1 MKKQLSIL
9 VYTKVYLMAH
19 IDQATTT
26 CEPAEKTQIIQPA
39 LNIKKQE
46 EDKIKPGVKSQQ
58 QCENNENADKQRA
71 KPSQEAMK
79 NKIALLEKNLNALY
93 SARDI
98 MPNRAEVDKQIIK
111 LRKELKT
118 AKQSLNRKIQ
128 NAAAQKKHRDGIK
141 RKIEDI
147 CHENPEIKKRLSLRD
162 SVGRPSLENDQP
174 SLLKTIANIALFG
187 SAADDRRRT
196 EYIRGVETLDEL
208 TQELRKIGFD
218 NSRGG
223 TYLCLIPRKSNS
235 AEGRRHVST
244 VPVKLIRARN
254 DHHKSHSD
262 SNFAETSIHYLENIA
277 SILGPDQVFFI
288 SQDDKARVP
297 IGVTA
302 ANKQAPLLMHMEY
315 RIKFPDHDWVI
326 AERHKLLPSVY
337 AGIEITSSMLGQP
350 QAVGY
355 SGPTYIAIRSGKH
368 SSSTVNTHAQD
379 FETLLEL
386 EEFRPLAKTDHG
398 LVKLVVIMTVDGG
411 PDENPR
417 YQKVI
422 VFAIQHF
429 KRHDLDALFLATN
442 APGRSAY
449 NRVERR
455 MAPLS
460 RELDGLILPHDP
472 FGSHL
477 DDRGVTIN
485 EHLESQYWLQ
495 IVKCRNTECCRP
507 RSGLFRLLDNR
518 VLPPP
523 VEVKQTVDDLVL
535 DEVGEFLNL
544 PVNLALRLSA
554 SLKDFLQM
562 PYDYFCPTVKL
573 RLSSRTCK
581 TCGLYHAF
589 VKSLN
594 RHIEKIHKKV
604 NTHTDRKVRPV
615 RVAARRA
622 NELMCIIQNLE
633 HHDVE
638 WLDEND
644 VDIPTLDESEQTHN
658 TEQQTSNV
666 IENLESWIQVSWTED
681 C

>member
-1 MKKQLSIL
+1 M
-9 VYTKVYLMAH
+9 TWE
-19 IDQATTT
+19 ATTT
-26 CEPAEKTQIIQPA
+26 CKPAEKTQIIQPA
-39 LNIKKQE
+39 SNIKKQE

-79 NKIALLEKNLNALY
+79 NKIAPLEKNLNALY
-93 SARDI
+93 SARDT
-98 MPNRAEVDKQIIK
+98 MPSRAEVDKQIIK

-118 AKQSLNRKIQ
+118 VFEQEDS
-128 NAAAQKKHRDGIK
+128 K
-141 RKIEDI
+141 RS
-147 CHENPEIKKRLSLRD
+147 CPEETQ
-162 SVGRPSLENDQP
+162 GCLENDQP
-174 SLLKTIANIALFG
+174 SLLKTIADIALFG
-187 SAADDRRRT
+187 SASDDRRRT
-196 EYIRGVETLDEL
+196 ESIRSVKTLNEL

-218 NSRGG
+218 ISR
-223 TYLCLIPRKSNS
+223 
-235 AEGRRHVST
+235 
-244 VPVKLIRARN
+244 
-254 DHHKSHSD
+254 
-262 SNFAETSIHYLENIA
+262 ENIA

-288 SQDDKARVP
+288 SKERAH
-297 IGVTA
+297 
-302 ANKQAPLLMHMEY
+302 KQAPLLMHMEY
-315 RIKFPDHDWVI
+315 RIKLPDHDWVI
-326 AERHKLLPSVY
+326 AERHKLIPSVY
-337 AGIEITSSMLGQP
+337 AGIKITSRMLGQP

-368 SSSTVNTHAQD
+368 SSSTANTHAQD

-398 LVKLVVIMTVDGG
+398 LVKPVVIMTVDGG

-422 VFAIQHF
+422 EFAIQHF

-442 APGRSAY
+442 APGRRNVLAEVWSSMEINGY
-449 NRVERR
+449 
-455 MAPLS
+455 
-460 RELDGLILPHDP
+460 H
-472 FGSHL
+472 
-477 DDRGVTIN
+477 VTAKCIGTGEQDLN
-485 EHLESQYWLQ
+485 FPDIKWYSEHVRESQYLLQ

-518 VLPPP
+518 FLPPP
-523 VEVKQTVDDLVL
+523 VKVKQTVDDLVL
-535 DEVGEFLNL
+535 DEVGQFLNL

-581 TCGLYHAF
+581 TCGLYHAS

-644 VDIPTLDESEQTHN
+644 VDIPKLDESEQTHN

-666 IENLESWIQVSWTED
+666 IGNLESWNRVSWTED